1 MKKNYKIKLSALL
14 LFILLSISLMC
25 FANLEDLAVYNIA
38 FISTG
43 IGIATFSISFSFLQ
57 YQFSPYKALLQYVS
71 NSHLI
76 YCYAVVFIAIIPLIN
91 LIINKTYVPAAG
103 IFCIPLLI
111 YGAILLPIISIE
123 ECNPRL

>member
-1 MKKNYKIKLSALL
+1 MKKNYKIKLSAPIP
-14 LFILLSISLMC
+14 FILLSISLMC

-38 FISTG
+38 FISIG

-57 YQFSPYKALLQYVS
+57 YQFSPYKALLRYVS
-71 NSHLI
+71 NRPLI

-111 YGAILLPIISIE
+111 YGTILLPIISIE